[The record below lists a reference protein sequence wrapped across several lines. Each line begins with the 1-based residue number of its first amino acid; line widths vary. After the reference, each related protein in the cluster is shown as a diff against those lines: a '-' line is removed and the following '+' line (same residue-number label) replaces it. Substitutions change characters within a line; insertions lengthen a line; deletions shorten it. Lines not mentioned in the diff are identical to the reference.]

1 MNPFV
6 RRFFQRLPVRA
17 VENDDELHLLSEEEA
32 RAIRGRQ
39 RLAITL
45 SASIAVFGAL
55 CFYLPAYWYPDAFPK
70 VSVNFPWIGPYD
82 VPWAHLLWG
91 LLVMGTELQVLVLI
105 NVWAVHEIA
114 VVTGLLNHANKHERM
129 QPLLQVALKQKAK
142 GLLRYGIDPL
152 LGINRW
158 LLLLYTLLLRLK
170 GFLGKKIL
178 QSLGRLLL
186 GRLAIRELLD
196 FIGMPLYMAINAY
209 ATHSIIREAK
219 VNIIGQQLIAHVDAR
234 LPPAAV
240 VDSWPDGHALI
251 YDTLQL
257 VAATKRDFHFNHYVL
272 AKAVIEGYDLEIT
285 PRTELPADFVPRLQ
299 AAPEALRRL
308 CVLLLILG
316 FILDGQFTRA
326 EQRRLRALRAG
337 GVSAISVEDVQRW
350 CAALVS
356 GEGLDS
362 LLDTHLQPLRKVVP
376 SVASTGQNG
385 D

>member
-1 MNPFV
+1 MKPLI

-17 VENDDELHLLSEEEA
+17 VENDGKLHLLSREEA
-32 RAIRGRQ
+32 RIIRARK

-45 SASIAVFGAL
+45 SASIAVIGAM
-55 CFYLPAYWYPDAFPK
+55 CFYLPAYWYPAAFPK
-70 VSVNFPWIGPYD
+70 APINFPWIGTYE

-91 LLVMGTELQVLVLI
+91 ILVMGTELQCLVFI

-114 VVTGLLNHANKHERM
+114 VATGLVTHENKDERM
-129 QPLLQVALKQKAK
+129 QALLQVALKEKAK

-196 FIGMPLYMAINAY
+196 FIGMPLYMLINAY

-219 VNIIGQQLIAHVDAR
+219 VHIIGQQLIAIVDER

-240 VDSWPDGHALI
+240 VDSWPDGHELL

-257 VAATKRDFHFNHYVL
+257 VAATKPDFHYNHYVL
-272 AKAVIEGYDLEIT
+272 AKAVIEGYNFEII
-285 PRTELPADFVPRLQ
+285 PRTELPADFIPRLQ
-299 AAPEALRRL
+299 TAPDALRRL

-316 FILDGQFTRA
+316 FILDGQFTRS
-326 EQRRLRALRAG
+326 EQKRLRALREG
-337 GVSAISVEDVQRW
+337 GISEVTVADVKRW
-350 CAALVS
+350 SVALVS
-356 GEGLDS
+356 GEGLDT
-362 LLDTHLQPLRKVVP
+362 LLNTHLARAPEIAP
-376 SVASTGQNG
+376 
-385 D
+385 

>member
-1 MNPFV
+1 MNPLL

-17 VENDDELHLLSEEEA
+17 VETDDELHLLSPEEA
-32 RAIRGRQ
+32 RVIRARH
-39 RLAITL
+39 RLALTL

-70 VSVNFPWIGPYD
+70 VNINFPWFGPYD

-91 LLVMGTELQVLVLI
+91 VLVMGTELQCLVFI

-114 VVTGLLNHANKHERM
+114 VATGLLNHANKHERM
-129 QPLLQVALKQKAK
+129 QALLQVALKEKAK

-158 LLLLYTLLLRLK
+158 LLLLYTFLLRLK

-186 GRLAIRELLD
+186 GRLAVRELLD
-196 FIGMPLYMAINAY
+196 FIGMPLYMLINAY

-219 VNIIGQQLIAHVDAR
+219 VHIIGQQLIAHVDER
-234 LPPAAV
+234 LPPAEV

-257 VAATKRDFHFNHYVL
+257 VAASKRDFHFNHYVL

-285 PRTELPADFVPRLQ
+285 PRTELPADFIPRLQ
-299 AAPEALRRL
+299 VAPDALRRL

-326 EQRRLRALRAG
+326 EQKRLRELRDRG
-337 GVSAISVEDVQRW
+337 ISEITVADVKRW
-350 CAALVS
+350 CVSLVS
-356 GEGLDS
+356 GEGLDT
-362 LLDTHLQPLRKVVP
+362 LLNTHLEPTAGVNP
-376 SVASTGQNG
+376 
-385 D
+385 